1 MHSQNINLHK
11 DQGKRDGGCRNRFS
25 KAKTMAIIGW
35 GVIGSVLLS
44 VPLAGFAQHPQLQQI
59 PPGPVLNTL
68 SPASDDAFG
77 ARDYVL
83 FESGPVRPLA
93 ISHDQQK
100 LFAANIPDGKLEIF
114 AITDVGLVH
123 QHSVPVGVE
132 PVAVAVAPNNDV
144 WVVNHLSD
152 SISIVDVTSLSPHVT
167 RTLWVGDEP
176 RDIVFG
182 GSQQQRAFITTAHRG
197 QHNPND
203 PQSTVPGVPRADVW
217 VFDSL
222 NPGEMAGGQ
231 PETILNLFGDTP
243 RALAVSPDGATVYAA
258 VFRSGNRTTTLAPAN
273 FAKPG
278 PTTSA
283 DGVLQPDTG
292 LIVQFDGLNWRDE
305 TGQNHNL
312 RVGFS
317 LPDQDVFAINADA
330 SPPTQS
336 SVFSRVGTTLF
347 NMVVNPVNGD
357 IYVSNTDARNMVRFA
372 GMATR
377 ASTTVRGHL
386 ADNRIT
392 VIRDGQV
399 IPRFLN
405 KHLDFSR
412 TFGTEQE
419 RATSLSTP
427 LDMVVSNDGEQL
439 YVAAFGSQ
447 KIGVYNTEELTT
459 NSFIPDVNEQ
469 IRLSGGGPS
478 GLVLDEARN
487 RLYVLTR
494 FDNAVNV
501 IDLAQRNEI
510 QKLALFN
517 PEPEYI
523 LEGRPFLYDAELT
536 SSRGNDSCATCHIF
550 GNLDAL
556 AWDLGDPDGT
566 VQPIPNIYHPLTA
579 GAPGLTFT
587 FHPMKGPMTTQSMRG
602 LKRHGPMHWR
612 GDRTGV
618 DRGPDETLESAA
630 FKEFNEAFE
639 GLMARESQ
647 LTEEQMQ
654 VFTDFSLDLTYPPN
668 PHRNLDDSL
677 NADQA
682 VGETMFLT
690 GFARP
695 GQGIELCAAC
705 HTLDPANGIFGT
717 GGLMSFNNQPGEKD
731 FKIPHFRDQYQ
742 KVGMFTPSLVNPS
755 ISGPQVRGFGYNH
768 NGATSSS
775 AILAEF
781 FLEPTL
787 FRQVREYFIAF
798 PTESPP
804 ILGQQLSV
812 SETNVSST
820 QARMDL
826 LMSQAKVT
834 TPFPYCDLVVQAPEA
849 GGQQAWLYDRSSQRF
864 IPDNSNQPELDE
876 AAMRARITAAD
887 TAYLMTCMP
896 WGSGQRLALDR
907 DGDGLLNGDE
917 QRQGSDPD
925 DALSTTF
932 KPRSGI
938 WWNPARSGHGIDVQR
953 VGNLLGITWFTYL
966 ENGRGVWYRAVAPL
980 QSDWSAPLE
989 IYHWD
994 AEQERATGTEV
1005 GSLNLVFESATS
1017 VIMNWQIGEQSGSES
1032 FIPLLFGQGLPAPDF
1047 TGIWHT
1053 PESPGFGMS
1062 VTSQGSRRFLVATV
1076 YNGQGEPVWM
1086 IGSGPNDLEAALE
1099 LSRWS
1104 GACPSCDFI
1113 QVTAEPAG
1121 QASFRFDGL
1130 RTGRVDLSVTS
1141 ADGNLWERQDALFR
1155 PISTPPDR

>member
-1 MHSQNINLHK
+1 MHKQNTILHENNYLQFK
-11 DQGKRDGGCRNRFS
+11 ADWNGLPVSKRFS
-25 KAKTMAIIGW
+25 SFSLA
-35 GVIGSVLLS
+35 VLGLLFLTI
-44 VPLAGFAQHPQLQQI
+44 PLNGLGQHPQLAQI
-59 PPGPVLNTL
+59 PPGPILTTHAA
-68 SPASDDAFG
+68 ASDDAFG
-77 ARDYVL
+77 PRDYVL

-93 ISHDQQK
+93 VSHNQQR
-100 LFAANIPDGKLEIF
+100 LFATNTPDGKLEIF

-123 QHSVPVGVE
+123 QYSVPVGVE

-152 SISIVDVTSLSPHVT
+152 SISIVDTEASTPHVKQ
-167 RTLWVGDEP
+167 TLWVGDEP

-203 PQSTVPGVPRADVW
+203 PQSTVPGIGRADVW
-217 VFDSL
+217 VFDSV
-222 NPGEMAGGQ
+222 NPGSQAGGQ
-231 PETILNLFGDTP
+231 SETILSLFGDTP
-243 RALAVSPDGATVYAA
+243 RALAVSPDGVTVYAA
-258 VFRSGNRTTTLAPAN
+258 VLNSGNRTTTLPPTG
-273 FAKPG
+273 FAKP
-278 PTTSA
+278 PPFTSA
-283 DGVLQPDTG
+283 DGAGQPNTG
-292 LIVQFDGLNWRDE
+292 LIVQSDGLNWVDE

-330 SPPTQS
+330 NPPRQS
-336 SVFSRVGTTLF
+336 AVFSRVGTTLF
-347 NMVVNPVNGD
+347 NMTVNPVNGD

-372 GMATR
+372 GMANR
-377 ASTTVRGHL
+377 ASTSVRGHL

-399 IPRFLN
+399 LPRMLN
-405 KHLDFSR
+405 KHLDFNR

-419 RATSLSTP
+419 RAASLSTP
-427 LDMVVSNDGEQL
+427 LEMVVSSDGEQL

-447 KIGVYNTEELTT
+447 KIGIFDTEELATD
-459 NSFIPDVNEQ
+459 SFTPDAGAQ
-469 IRLSGGGPS
+469 IQLSGGGPA
-478 GLVLDEARN
+478 GVILDEARN
-487 RLYVLTR
+487 KLYVLTR
-494 FDNAVNV
+494 FDNAVSV
-501 IDLAQRNEI
+501 IDLSLRSEI
-510 QKLALFN
+510 QKLELFN

-523 LEGRPFLYDAELT
+523 VAGRPFLYDAELT
-536 SSRGNDSCATCHIF
+536 SSRGNDSCASCHIF
-550 GNLDAL
+550 GNLDAM
-556 AWDLGDPDGT
+556 AWDLGDPDG
-566 VQPIPNIYHPLTA
+566 VIKSIPNVYHPITA
-579 GAPGLTFT
+579 NHPGLTFI

-612 GDRTGV
+612 GDRTGLN
-618 DRGPDETLESAA
+618 RGPDETLESAA

-639 GLMARESQ
+639 GLMAREGQ

-654 VFTDFSLDLTYPPN
+654 VFTDFALELTYPPN
-668 PHRNLDDSL
+668 PHRNLDNSL
-677 NADQA
+677 NPDQA
-682 VGETMFLT
+682 VGQSMFRN

-695 GQGIELCAAC
+695 GQGVELCAAC

-742 KVGMFTPSLVNPS
+742 KVGMFTPSLVNPF
-755 ISGPQVRGFGYNH
+755 ISGPQIRGYGYNH

-781 FLEPTL
+781 FLPPTL

-804 ILGQQLSV
+804 ILGQQLSI
-812 SETNVSST
+812 SETNVNTT
-820 QARMDL
+820 QSRMAL
-826 LMSQAKVT
+826 LMAQAKVT
-834 TPFPYCDLVVQAPEA
+834 VPFPTCDLVVQVTD
-849 GGQQAWLYDRSSQRF
+849 GTDQQAWLYDRNSDRF
-864 IPDNSNQPELDE
+864 IADSNSQPELNE
-876 AAMRARITAAD
+876 AAMLARINAAENP
-887 TAYLMTCMP
+887 YLMTCMP

-917 QRQGSDPD
+917 LRQGSNPD
-925 DALSTTF
+925 DAQSTSLR
-932 KPRSGI
+932 PRSGI

-980 QSDWSAPLE
+980 QSDWTAPLE

-994 AEQERATGTEV
+994 AEAQRATGTEV
-1005 GSLNLVFESATS
+1005 GTLNLVFESATQTT
-1017 VIMNWQIGEQSGSES
+1017 MNWQIGEQSGSES
-1032 FIPLLFGQGLPAPDF
+1032 FIPLIFGQGLPAPDF

-1076 YNGQGEPVWM
+1076 YNGDGEPVWM
-1086 IGSGPNDLEAALE
+1086 IGSGPNDLQAALA
-1099 LSRWS
+1099 LNRWR
-1104 GACPSCDFI
+1104 GACPSCDFV

-1121 QASFRFDGL
+1121 QAAFRFDGL
-1130 RTGRVDLSVTS
+1130 RTGHVDLSVTS
-1141 ADGNLWERQDALFR
+1141 TDGNLWERQDALFR